1 MSCSELFHIVSLKSS
16 TIIMLEKLE
25 EMSDNFKAENSDV
38 IRKEPLDKDVA

>member
-16 TIIMLEKLE
+16 TIIMLEKLV
-25 EMSDNFKAENSDV
+25 EMSNKFKAENSDV

>member
-16 TIIMLEKLE
+16 TIIMLEKLK